1 MIEKWAYFFKHADET
16 NEKDLSKIAGD
27 DLVIEEAY
35 EVLNRF
41 SLSEAEM
48 RTYEA
53 EEKRVRDNQAVLK
66 QQMYDLEAAKSKGLA
81 EGKAEGKAEERVTMA
96 RKMLASGINIELI
109 VQCTGLSEAEIKSL
123 RFYVE

>member
-1 MIEKWAYFFKHADET
+1 
-16 NEKDLSKIAGD
+16 
-27 DLVIEEAY
+27 
-35 EVLNRF
+35 
-41 SLSEAEM
+41 
-48 RTYEA
+48 
-53 EEKRVRDNQAVLK
+53 
-66 QQMYDLEAAKSKGLA
+66 MYDLEAAKSKGLA